1 MRLHLSPVVLVC
13 SALAFASAAAPPDL
27 QPTTSELPTAR
38 PTARIEAISQ
48 LYPKLAVHLIVT
60 GSRFPHKTSGTMLRL
75 RPADGTSTTGPG
87 VELLSGNRA
96 WTATRI
102 EDFLSF
108 NTIAG
113 TKYKIGIVKASDFS
127 PVEWKLISNEVE
139 YLLMMN
145 LDHATP
151 SPVPMGTGE
160 VTISTANA
168 LGPKG
173 SKVVKFGG
181 KTANVV
187 SWETTGGGFRIEIP
201 ANVMRPGQHDVWIE
215 ENGKRISDK
224 LPVKLLGP
232 TIQ

>member
-1 MRLHLSPVVLVC
+1 MKLHLFPVVLVC
-13 SALAFASAAAPPDL
+13 FALAFASAAAPPDL
-27 QPTTSELPTAR
+27 QPTTQSPTAR
-38 PTARIEAISQ
+38 PTARIDSVSQ

-60 GSRFPHKTSGTMLRL
+60 GSRFPHKTSGTQLRL
-75 RPADGTSTTGPG
+75 RPADGTGTTGPG
-87 VELLSGNRA
+87 AELLSGNRT

-113 TKYKIGIVKASDFS
+113 RKYKIGIVKASDFS

-145 LDHATP
+145 LDHVTP
-151 SPVPMGTGE
+151 SPVPLGTGE
-160 VTISTANA
+160 VTISTANS
-168 LGPKG
+168 LGPRG

-181 KTANVV
+181 QAATVV
-187 SWETTGGGFRIEIP
+187 SWEATGGGFRIQIP
-201 ANVMRPGQHDVWIE
+201 ANVMRPGQHDVWLE